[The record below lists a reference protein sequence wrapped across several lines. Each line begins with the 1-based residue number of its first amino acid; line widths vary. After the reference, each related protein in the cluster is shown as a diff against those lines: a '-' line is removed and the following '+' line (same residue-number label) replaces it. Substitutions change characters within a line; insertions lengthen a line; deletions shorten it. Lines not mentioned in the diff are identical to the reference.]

1 MPAKENWDGIFLDI
15 STINRIKYIKM
26 SVTKNYWK
34 IMADERT
41 GLKLSDFYR
50 QIMALLIQPV
60 FSSENGG
67 KEDRQEGR

>member
-41 GLKLSDFYR
+41 GLKFSYFYR
-50 QIMALLIQPV
+50 QIMALLVQPV
-60 FSSENGG
+60 FSSENGV
-67 KEDRQEGR
+67 KEDIQEDQ